1 MPYEQYRRYSLLT
14 LVLVAA
20 AFEPEALRIHGL
32 GTVKAFY
39 TICDQSIILWDLKV
53 AENTIFTKFFF
64 IACHEMFYKFS
75 VSTKLLP
82 FVKLPQDFQNCCPKT
97 TEHQFRTFA
106 QHNPSFL
113 YLISVGKQ
121 L

>member
-1 MPYEQYRRYSLLT
+1 MAIWYNNNDLIVPAFIYLVIRPTWCERDMPYEQYRRYSLLT
-14 LVLVAA
+14 MVFVAA
-20 AFEPEALRIHGL
+20 AFETEALRIHGL

-53 AENTIFTKFFF
+53 AENTIFTKFFV

-82 FVKLPQDFQNCCPKT
+82 FVKLPQDF
-97 TEHQFRTFA
+97 
-106 QHNPSFL
+106 
-113 YLISVGKQ
+113 
-121 L
+121 